1 MLKQRKIDSTT
12 GEDLVEKFGFWT
24 SETSKDLIIREY
36 RGAIYAKKIWVTPE
50 LFSEIRTY
58 QYDKN
63 NRPNAMGKNH
73 DDLLMADMIAYYAV
87 LHEPMVVRHKPP
99 RNDDLEGMTIKERH
113 MARLKAGYYNR
124 DDE

>member
-1 MLKQRKIDSTT
+1 LQDKY
-12 GEDLVEKFGFWT
+12 GFWT

-36 RGAIYAKKIWVTPE
+36 RGAIYEKKIWVTPE
-50 LFSEIRTY
+50 LYSEICTY

-63 NRPNAMGKNH
+63 NRPNAVWKNH

-87 LHEPMVVRHKPP
+87 LHEPMVVRHKNTEKLPS
-99 RNDDLEGMTIKERH
+99 DDELEGMTIMQRH
-113 MARLKAGYYNR
+113 MARLKAGYYNK